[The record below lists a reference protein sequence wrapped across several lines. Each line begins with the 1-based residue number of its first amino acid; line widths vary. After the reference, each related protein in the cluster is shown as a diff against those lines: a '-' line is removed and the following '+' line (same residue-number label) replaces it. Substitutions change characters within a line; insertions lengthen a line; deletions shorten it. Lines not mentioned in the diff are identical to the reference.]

1 MQAQFCCFI
10 RAVPSPWK
18 LLSSLRVAVAVW
30 LVESSCVTVNMSSKE
45 AIAKHTWVW
54 PTIH

>member
-1 MQAQFCCFI
+1 MQDQFCCFI

-18 LLSSLRVAVAVW
+18 LLPSLRVAVAVW
-30 LVESSCVTVNMSSKE
+30 LVESSCATVNKSLME

-54 PTIH
+54 STIQ